1 MAYLSLKQAQG
12 DHKVTRAS
20 DLVRA
25 VGRQWPPPPAI
36 SLHDLLAE
44 LSKPQTPDVSPPFE
58 EPCKKPE
65 LPPAPSDN
73 LLDPSVLVDYHEDP
87 WVLRKTTFHHAEGRL
102 VHWLRVAAQSVSP
115 LEMLIQSAVSF
126 YLVGIAVRTPPDTI
140 EGATALADLAV
151 TGRIA
156 YAAFRARPPQD
167 SDLLD
172 QVRNRLPLF
181 LQAPPDENRVRASV
195 ASALDRAYSV
205 AWALRAP
212 NPSTRMEIRRSLSPA
227 WIAVSGED
235 DMPDRPVNVGSAPYP
250 QFDIAV
256 TCPSST
262 GNPLNIRT
270 RYMIAAANPT
280 HPPPNGSPTQPIRVI
295 PGTAMPSIPPD
306 HEVILF
312 IHGQSSRAEECGD
325 LVNPLLQ
332 TGLQHRKNYAII
344 AFDLPCTGYSE
355 IIDHTA
361 VAPSNATDFDSKAPG
376 FPFFG
381 REATHPLLDF
391 LMRFVM
397 SFVDTLDQQVQIKN
411 RVAAIIGGSLGGNLC
426 LRLGERNDQA
436 WIRNIVAWSAG
447 SVWPSFNN
455 NGSLWLA
462 LDKLQHWMDE
472 DEAEVNALDRVS
484 YFYRVFIAPSGLG
497 GPTQPEQWYSP
508 NWGCKKEYIDNARL
522 DIQER
527 YNARFRRWHFR
538 VGLEELLFSHW
549 TRDMKVTGTN
559 RTNTL
564 LIAGHDDNAGH
575 GDQVQQDRPAIYSW
589 TQKLAEK
596 MAGSPR
602 TPGDSLFLLNTGH
615 SIHNERPLLLA
626 QQIIRFI
633 S

>member
-1 MAYLSLKQAQG
+1 LR
-12 DHKVTRAS
+12 TRHVKALGTVS
-20 DLVRA
+20 SVKKNVSCHRHISGNVQFAARRRRA
-25 VGRQWPPPPAI
+25 NT
-36 SLHDLLAE
+36 D
-44 LSKPQTPDVSPPFE
+44 
-58 EPCKKPE
+58 
-65 LPPAPSDN
+65 
-73 LLDPSVLVDYHEDP
+73 
-87 WVLRKTTFHHAEGRL
+87 
-102 VHWLRVAAQSVSP
+102 
-115 LEMLIQSAVSF
+115 
-126 YLVGIAVRTPPDTI
+126 IAVASYEEMWWKRNGSYTRTPPDTI

-156 YAAFRARPPQD
+156 YAAFRAHPPQD

-172 QVRNRLPLF
+172 QVRNRLPLL

-195 ASALDRAYSV
+195 VSALDRAYLV

-250 QFDIAV
+250 QFDISV

-262 GNPLNIRT
+262 GTPLNIRT
-270 RYMIAAANPT
+270 RYMIAAANPIR
-280 HPPPNGSPTQPIRVI
+280 PPPNGSPTQPIRVI
-295 PGTAMPSIPPD
+295 PGTAVPSIPLD

-325 LVNPLLQ
+325 LVNPLIQ
-332 TGLQHRKNYAII
+332 TGLQHGKNYAVI
-344 AFDLPCTGYSE
+344 AFDLPCNGYSE
-355 IIDHTA
+355 ILDHTA
-361 VAPSNATDFDSKAPG
+361 VAPSNATQFTSKPPG
-376 FPFFG
+376 AGP
-381 REATHPLLDF
+381 EATYPLLDF
-391 LMRFVM
+391 LVRFVIT
-397 SFVDTLDQQVQIKN
+397 FVDTLDQEVQIKN

-447 SVWPSFNN
+447 SVWPSFNHN
-455 NGSLWLA
+455 QTLWFA
-462 LDKLQHWMDE
+462 LDKAQQWMDE
-472 DEAEVNALDRVS
+472 DEAEVNMLDRVS
-484 YFYRVFIAPSGLG
+484 YFYRVFIAPSGLS

-508 NWGCKKEYIDNARL
+508 NWRCTKEYIDNARR

-527 YNARFRRWHFR
+527 YNPRFRRWHFR

-549 TRDMKVTGTN
+549 TGEMRPTGAN

-564 LIAGHDDNAGH
+564 LIAGHDDDVDSAKTIIH
-575 GDQVQQDRPAIYSW
+575 GVPESVPMIYTWS
-589 TQKLAEK
+589 KRLAAT
-596 MAGSPR
+596 MAASPR
-602 TPGDSLFLLNTGH
+602 TPGNSLFLLNTGH
-615 SIHNERPLLLA
+615 SVHVERPLLLA